1 MPPVWQMIVDGLA
14 LIHRELLLF
23 AGFWLIVGLIDD
35 LLVDV
40 IWLALVA
47 RGGAG
52 IARLPGAVRNRAS
65 RHRFAVFVPAWQ
77 EADVIGTTLRHALA
91 VWGDPALRVY
101 VGCYAN
107 DPPTLA
113 VVGQAARADSRLR
126 VVVLDEPGPTTKA
139 GCLNALYRAL
149 VAEEAAAGQ
158 AFDAVVLHDAED
170 MVHPDALQV
179 FDCELARADFVQLPV
194 RAEPLASSRWVAGHY
209 QDEFAEAHL
218 KAMVVRD
225 ALGAALPAAG
235 VGCAIRRSMLR
246 RIVPAGP
253 GAGAAGAGPFAAEC
267 LTEDYEIGWRIARAG
282 GRARFVRQRDG
293 RDALIATRA
302 FFPDRFDR
310 AVAQK
315 GRWTH
320 GIAYQGWDRL
330 GWPVRPVDLW
340 MALRDRRAPFAAVV
354 LLAAY
359 GGLATGLVLAAGT
372 AAGYPPQGPS
382 TPWRGLPAQLCL
394 LGLGWRLAARFA
406 CTAHE
411 YGWTEGIRAVL
422 RAPLANVI
430 AIAAANR
437 ALLAYLRTLRGG
449 SVHWDKTA
457 HRHHPADPDRTR

>member
-1 MPPVWQMIVDGLA
+1 MIVDGLA
-14 LIHRELLLF
+14 LLHRELLLF

-35 LLVDV
+35 LVVDL
-40 IWLALVA
+40 IWLVLVV
-47 RGGAG
+47 RGGVRVSQA
-52 IARLPGAVRNRAS
+52 PGSTRHPAL

-77 EADVIGTTLRHALA
+77 EADVIGITLRHVVA

-113 VVGQAARADSRLR
+113 VVREVARGDGRLR
-126 VVVLDEPGPTTKA
+126 VVVVGAPGPTTKA

-149 VAEEAAAGQ
+149 VADETAAGQ
-158 AFDAVVLHDAED
+158 TFDAVVLHDAED
-170 MVHPDALQV
+170 MVHSGALEL
-179 FDCELARADFVQLPV
+179 FDRELASADFVQLPV
-194 RAEPLASSRWVAGHY
+194 RAEPLVSSRWVAGHY

-218 KAMVVRD
+218 KAMVVRG

-235 VGCAIRRSMLR
+235 VGCAIRRSMLG
-246 RIVPAGP
+246 RIALAGP
-253 GAGAAGAGPFAAEC
+253 SAGPARAGPFAAEC
-267 LTEDYEIGWRIARAG
+267 LTEDYEIGWRIARIG

-293 RDALIATRA
+293 AGALIATRA

-315 GRWTH
+315 ARWTH

-340 MALRDRRAPFAAVV
+340 MALRDRRAPLAAVV

-359 GGLATGLVLAAGT
+359 GGLAAGVVLAAGT
-372 AAGYPPQGPS
+372 AAGYPPLVPAA
-382 TPWRGLPAQLCL
+382 PWAGLPAQLCL

-437 ALLAYLRTLRGG
+437 AL
-449 SVHWDKTA
+449 
-457 HRHHPADPDRTR
+457 

>member
-1 MPPVWQMIVDGLA
+1 MGQTIVDGLA
-14 LIHRELLLF
+14 LLHRELLLF
-23 AGFWLIVGLIDD
+23 AGFWLIVGLLDD

-40 IWLALVA
+40 FWLALVV
-47 RGGAG
+47 RGGARSSQPPG
-52 IARLPGAVRNRAS
+52 SARDRAL

-113 VVGQAARADSRLR
+113 VVSGVARGDSRLR

-149 VAEEAAAGQ
+149 VADEAYPGR

-170 MVHPDALQV
+170 MVHPAALQV
-179 FDCELARADFVQLPV
+179 FDCELASADFVQLPV

-235 VGCAIRRSMLR
+235 VGCAISRGMLR
-246 RIVPAGP
+246 RIAPAGS

-267 LTEDYEIGWRIARAG
+267 LTEDYEIGWRIARIG
-282 GRARFVRQRDG
+282 GRARFVRRRDG
-293 RDALIATRA
+293 ADALIATRA
-302 FFPDRFDR
+302 FFPDRFDH

-315 GRWTH
+315 ARWTH

-340 MALRDRRAPFAAVV
+340 MALRDRRAPLAAVV

-359 GGLATGLVLAAGT
+359 GGLAAGLVLAAGT
-372 AAGYPPQGPS
+372 AAGYAPRGPAA
-382 TPWRGLPAQLCL
+382 PWSGLPAQLCL
-394 LGLGWRLAARFA
+394 LGLGWRLAARFV

-437 ALLAYLRTLRGG
+437 ALLAYLRTLRGEP
-449 SVHWDKTA
+449 VHWDKTA